1 MAVIELIGL
10 QYIADTFQMEY
21 KTVAERVGVSKQTFQ
36 DWIKGRRK
44 VPQQRLEA
52 LSRLFGITEVEWFQK
67 ELTDSE
73 KTEIQIHYFQQ
84 SDVIEEVEDTHV
96 DDDGLEHTVKY
107 SVSQNKSIID
117 FLQERSAE
125 DRLLERTEE
134 AVRNDHAEGKDNKVM
149 LEQLLTVIEGKA
161 TQRRALELVLYALTE
176 YGQDEWGGVR
186 PQFIKFDEK
195 GFFDKFNILLKDFG
209 LSND

>member
-1 MAVIELIGL
+1 MIGL
-10 QYIADTFQMEY
+10 QYIADTFHMEY
-21 KTVAERVGVSKQTFQ
+21 KTVAEKVGVSKQTFQ

-44 VPQQRLEA
+44 IPLQRLET
-52 LSRLFGITEVEWFQK
+52 LSKLFGIAEVEWFQK

-84 SDVIEEVEDTHV
+84 SDVIEEVEATHIG
-96 DDDGLEHTVKY
+96 DDGQEHTVMY

-117 FLQERSAE
+117 FLQEKSEE

-134 AVRNDHAEGKDNKVM
+134 AIRNDHAEGKDNKVM
-149 LEQLLTVIEGKA
+149 LEQLLTVMERKA
-161 TQRRALELVLYALTE
+161 TKRRTLELVLYALTE

-186 PQFIKFDEK
+186 PQFIKLAEK
-195 GFFDKFNILLKDFG
+195 GFFDKFNQLLKDFG